1 MFRPQGLTTP
11 AGAPKEELM
20 NFTGLP
26 LTSTFIHLP
35 GIGLRRERELWSKG
49 ILDWHQFQEAVSVG
63 KLSQQAYRNAVIVVR
78 ASLRAV
84 EQRDV
89 TFFTALLP
97 QCEMWRL
104 FPHFVDDTLFLD
116 IETTGFTAANN
127 DVTLIAT
134 LTNRRLAL
142 FVNGVNLADF
152 PSHVAQYPLLVT
164 FNGSQ
169 FDLPFLR
176 THFPAARWDRSHI
189 DIRSLLASL
198 GYKGGLKVVEGTLG
212 IRRDPSIQDVT
223 GLDAARL
230 WYQYRLGDDAALQLL
245 ALYNLTDAAHLAQ
258 LLTFAIMEK
267 IRELEFPGQVITCDS
282 QQPLQS
288 CREYL
293 SEWLTKCRDLDA
305 SARRISSLGMRRAG
319 GSGSA

>member
-1 MFRPQGLTTP
+1 
-11 AGAPKEELM
+11 M

-35 GIGLRRERELWSKG
+35 GISLRRERELWSKG

-97 QCEMWRL
+97 ECEMWRL

-127 DVTLIAT
+127 DVTVIAT

-152 PSHVAQYPLLVT
+152 PCHVAQYPLLVT